1 MTEPQP
7 LQFALSTAHLDD
19 EIVAGALR
27 FLFNE
32 HQLAVVLLKE
42 IMTLMPDPSLWRL
55 TVTGDVIKSVNEIE
69 QRTDGDSYTT
79 DRGAG
84 RVGARTIAHADGTFD
99 FVISADVL
107 FSTDEDLGGVEGL
120 RTHALAVAAHLAL
133 HEAGHALLHVRH
145 EDANAT
151 VDLVDVNE
159 TDQGWRHYVAAHVD
173 DYRIEAHTTRHAPS
187 PFRHAMHL
195 ESAIKHLRDELN
207 AARRRW
213 REDIDAALRQTMRA
227 TNDMFRVIAYLAA
240 ELGSDDQGRPNRPD
254 PVPEGWQTYLET
266 VGTSGLR
273 PISTCAPSTNQCVRT
288 KSQ

>member
-1 MTEPQP
+1 MTEPQPP

-84 RVGARTIAHADGTFD
+84 RVGARTIAHADGTF
-99 FVISADVL
+99 
-107 FSTDEDLGGVEGL
+107 
-120 RTHALAVAAHLAL
+120 ALAVAAHLAL

-207 AARRRW
+207 AARRSW
-213 REDIDAALRQTMRA
+213 REDIDAALRQTMSA
-227 TNDMFRVIAYLAA
+227 ANDMFRVMAYLAA

-273 PISTCAPSTNQCVRT
+273 PISSCAPSTNQCVRT